1 MTVSF
6 TFDPAA
12 PASRR
17 WPSNA
22 DMSRVGPRIDQ
33 AHEVAGTNTGLGGGR
48 VVAGRD
54 DAQVVLMRQ
63 RDSDVGGAGLIA
75 ALELPDLRL
84 RQVRAVGVE
93 PFGEAA
99 HGAAHDA
106 FHVRLLDVVA
116 HDERHDIVEHPQV
129 RVRFVGARHRVPEK
143 PADDGK
149 GDDRRGDE
157 NGDEAR
163 A

>member
-1 MTVSF
+1 
-6 TFDPAA
+6 
-12 PASRR
+12 
-17 WPSNA
+17 
-22 DMSRVGPRIDQ
+22 
-33 AHEVAGTNTGLGGGR
+33 
-48 VVAGRD
+48 
-54 DAQVVLMRQ
+54 MRQ
-63 RDSDVGGAGLIA
+63 RDSDVGCRGLFA
-75 ALELPDLRL
+75 ALELPGLRL
-84 RQVRAVGVE
+84 RQIRAVRVE

-116 HDERHDIVEHPQV
+116 HDERDDVVEHAQV
-129 RVRFVGARHRVPEK
+129 RVGFVGARHRVPEEA
-143 PADDGK
+143 ADDGE